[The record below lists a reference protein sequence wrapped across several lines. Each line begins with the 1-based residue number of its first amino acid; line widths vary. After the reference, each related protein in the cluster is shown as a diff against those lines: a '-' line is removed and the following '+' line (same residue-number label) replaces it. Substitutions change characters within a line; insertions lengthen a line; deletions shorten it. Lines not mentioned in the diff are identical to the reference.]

1 MAPRLKLMTH
11 VLVLVFAMILLGMF
25 VSNGPKATS
34 HGPYRSVLSSLG
46 VATAEAAKHK
56 CTHRICEPA
65 SPGYICGDA
74 WGSNCVL
81 SGGCTTVVC
90 PGF

>member
-1 MAPRLKLMTH
+1 MTPRLKLMTF
-11 VLVLVFAMILLGMF
+11 VLVLVFAMTVMGMF
-25 VSNGPKATS
+25 LSIGPKPTAQ
-34 HGPYRSVLSSLG
+34 GPYRSVLSSLG

-81 SGGCTTVVC
+81 SGGCTTVAC